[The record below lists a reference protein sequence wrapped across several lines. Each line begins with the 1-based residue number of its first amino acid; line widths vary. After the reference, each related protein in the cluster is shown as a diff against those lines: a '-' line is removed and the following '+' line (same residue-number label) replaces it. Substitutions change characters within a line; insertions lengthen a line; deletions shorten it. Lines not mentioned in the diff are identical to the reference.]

1 MDTTQYNR
9 IFQYLTTQQL
19 PSDLNTQQLIKQFKN
34 FCTPF
39 IIKNNYLYRKDKQ
52 KEGNLLRVIRIHEME
67 PVLYM
72 VHNDPTSGHFGT
84 EIMFNK
90 IRTRYYWPQ
99 MYENIREYVKNCDS
113 CQRRGKPQ
121 THQLLHPIPV
131 HSPFYQIGIDF
142 VGPLPKTS
150 NGNKYI
156 IVAMDYL
163 TKWPEAKAVPRATAE
178 ETEKFIYEDII
189 CRHGCPQKILTDR
202 GTHFNNQI
210 IDRLTKRFEIK
221 HLLSTPYHPQTNG
234 LVERFNRTL
243 CESLAKLVKQVEQWD
258 QFIQPVLFAYRTSKQ
273 STTKISP
280 FYLTYGREAKLPI
293 DDLTQNEEQLSDRIN
308 KLVNELPHDRESTRQ
323 RIDQQQAKQKL
334 HHDQQIKR
342 HRSFQIGD
350 KVLLYKAEK
359 AKQWSGKLDEKW
371 KGPYYIHAVLQNES
385 YKIRDMQ
392 GKVLKAPFNGSLL
405 KPYYDQKEW
414 NLPIID

>member
-19 PSDLNTQQLIKQFKN
+19 PLDLDTQQLIKQFKN

-178 ETEKFIYEDII
+178 ET
-189 CRHGCPQKILTDR
+189 
-202 GTHFNNQI
+202 
-210 IDRLTKRFEIK
+210 
-221 HLLSTPYHPQTNG
+221 
-234 LVERFNRTL
+234 
-243 CESLAKLVKQVEQWD
+243 
-258 QFIQPVLFAYRTSKQ
+258 
-273 STTKISP
+273 
-280 FYLTYGREAKLPI
+280 
-293 DDLTQNEEQLSDRIN
+293 
-308 KLVNELPHDRESTRQ
+308 
-323 RIDQQQAKQKL
+323 
-334 HHDQQIKR
+334 
-342 HRSFQIGD
+342 
-350 KVLLYKAEK
+350 
-359 AKQWSGKLDEKW
+359 
-371 KGPYYIHAVLQNES
+371 
-385 YKIRDMQ
+385 
-392 GKVLKAPFNGSLL
+392 
-405 KPYYDQKEW
+405 
-414 NLPIID
+414 